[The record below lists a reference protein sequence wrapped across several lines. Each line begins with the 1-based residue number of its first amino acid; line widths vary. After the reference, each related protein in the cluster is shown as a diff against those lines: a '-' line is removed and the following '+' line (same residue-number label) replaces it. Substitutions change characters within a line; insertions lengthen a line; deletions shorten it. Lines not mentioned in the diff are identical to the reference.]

1 MLTPAY
7 HASHEQFP
15 PSELLQYVQRAEAAG
30 FGAGMCSDHFLPW
43 SEMQGESG
51 FAWSWLGAALQAT
64 QLSFGVVCAPGY
76 RYHPA
81 IVAQAAATLA
91 EMYPERFW
99 IAVGS
104 GERLNEHITGEAW
117 PSKAERN
124 ERLRECV
131 DVMRAL
137 WAGETVTHRGFVHV
151 EEARLYTRPTT
162 PPLVFGAALSEQTA
176 EWFGGWV
183 DGLITANA
191 PPEKLKR
198 LMDAFRRGGGEG
210 KPLALQIKLSY
221 AKTDPEALA
230 GAHEQWRSVVFDS
243 SVLAELR
250 MPAEF
255 DAAARLIG
263 PEEMH
268 DFVRISSDLEQ
279 HTAWIREYAELGFD
293 RLYLHNVHR
302 DQLRFIDDF
311 GERVLP
317 ALAGVERKETA

>member
-1 MLTPAY
+1 MSDRLAPAY

-15 PSELLQYVQRAEAAG
+15 PSALLDFVQRAEAAG
-30 FGAGMCSDHFLPW
+30 FGAAMCSDHFLPW
-43 SEMQGESG
+43 SEAQGESG

-64 QLSFGVVCAPGY
+64 QLPFGVVCAPGY

-91 EMYPERFW
+91 EMYPDRFW

-117 PSKAERN
+117 PPKAERN
-124 ERLRECV
+124 DRLRECV
-131 DVMRAL
+131 DIMRAL
-137 WAGETVTHRGFVHV
+137 WAGETVTHRGLVHV
-151 EEARLYTRPTT
+151 EEARLYTRPAS

-176 EWFGGWV
+176 EWLGGWA
-183 DGLITANA
+183 DGLITASA
-191 PPEKLKR
+191 PPAKLKR
-198 LMDAFRRGGGEG
+198 IMDAFRNGGGEG

-221 AKTDPEALA
+221 ASTDAEALA

-243 SVLAELR
+243 NVLAELR

-255 DAAARLIG
+255 DAAAQRIS
-263 PEEMH
+263 PEEMY
-268 DFVRISSDLEQ
+268 DFVKISSDTAR
-279 HTAWIREYAELGFD
+279 HTDWIREYAELGFD

-302 DQLRFIDDF
+302 DQHRFIDDF
-311 GERVLP
+311 GEHVLP
-317 ALAGVERKETA
+317 ALAG